1 MHATPENM
9 AGSKSDRER
18 RERPRQAVSILTYVS
33 LDDANGGMMVNIS
46 ETGMA
51 ISSAEEL
58 GDIVSHKLR
67 FQLPR
72 IDRTFETTVE
82 VIWTSESE
90 KNAGVRFSSL
100 SVDDRLQIRNWI
112 KDELFA
118 EAFPSRAAVRAVP
131 RRNLNFSYET
141 LKGPDSAV
149 EATPIATTPVIARK
163 ALRDLPADLPE
174 AKSREFDRLFPSERT
189 LPAEPAKR
197 EEKFARLAS
206 ATTIE
211 TTAYWMNFPSEREYP
226 SDEAHVA
233 AGQPHAESALA
244 ADPKAAGSDVDAAV
258 PIATA
263 AAVNLHQVEA
273 GSQQAAV
280 VLATTTPAEEAH
292 IEAAG
297 DAGALEAIA
306 AEPVGAFPSSE
317 SAGTVAAEPV
327 NVADKAPNAPPEL
340 SEPEIGLPAT
350 VNEIA
355 IPEEMIAGA
364 PSVAAE
370 APLEETG
377 ELPIHELNPAPEGP
391 EFAASRLDLLDIS
404 DAVRKPG
411 RFSGGAVSD
420 ASIESLLAI
429 AQEEEAA
436 APHSKSLQL
445 VPEKKSAFAS
455 SRTAR
460 VPAKTVA
467 SALPHVALRS
477 ASQQFVPAGPLAD
490 GDKKFRGLAVAA
502 SVVLLALCFAI
513 GYSSHFRPTWSATS
527 AQASGSEAPSA
538 ANGSGVGEPAATPA
552 QPAATQTSLSVSE
565 PVKNSAPSP
574 KLPDSSSVPPNPN
587 FKTPALPAAVETPPA
602 SFFPV
607 TAPSEGST
615 PRMVELPETTVFDSP
630 KVLIR
635 LRQFFFVPP
644 QPGPEWSHSLERIS
658 IGESTAKMPPPPV
671 RDADAGVVH
680 IRATIGEDGAVKNV
694 RPLNGPVSLIPQ
706 SVDAIRRWRYQP
718 SALDGQ
724 PMEWQG
730 DFTIEFRPGP

>member
-1 MHATPENM
+1 MHATPENISE
-9 AGSKSDRER
+9 SKGGRER
-18 RERPRQAVSILTYVS
+18 RERPRQAVSLLTYVS
-33 LDDANGGMMVNIS
+33 LDDANGGVIVDIS
-46 ETGMA
+46 EMGMA
-51 ISSAEEL
+51 ISFAEEL
-58 GDIVSHKLR
+58 GNVATHKLR

-72 IDRTFETTVE
+72 IERTFETTAE
-82 VIWTSESE
+82 VIWTSESK
-90 KNAGVRFSSL
+90 KNAGVCFSSL

-131 RRNLNFSYET
+131 RRNLKFSYET
-141 LKGPDSAV
+141 LNAPDSSIGASPL
-149 EATPIATTPVIARK
+149 ETAPVVARK
-163 ALRDLPADLPE
+163 ALSDLPADLPE
-174 AKSREFDRLFPSERT
+174 AKSREYDRLFPSERT
-189 LPAEPAKR
+189 LPPEPAKR

-206 ATTIE
+206 AATIE
-211 TTAYWMNFPSEREYP
+211 TTAYWMNFPSERENP
-226 SDEAHVA
+226 SDKANVTE
-233 AGQPHAESALA
+233 GQPDAESALA
-244 ADPKAAGSDVDAAV
+244 ADPKAVGADVDGDV
-258 PIATA
+258 PIETA
-263 AAVNLHQVEA
+263 AAVDLHEVELA
-273 GSQQAAV
+273 SQQAAV
-280 VLATTTPAEEAH
+280 VLATTTPAEEAQ

-297 DAGALEAIA
+297 DAGALEVIA
-306 AEPVGAFPSSE
+306 AEPVGAFQSSE
-317 SAGTVAAEPV
+317 SAGAVAAEPV
-327 NVADKAPNAPPEL
+327 NVAGRATNAPREL
-340 SEPEIGLPAT
+340 SDAEIGLTAS
-350 VNEIA
+350 VHEIA
-355 IPEEMIAGA
+355 IPVEMIAGA

-370 APLEETG
+370 APVEETS
-377 ELPIHELNPAPEGP
+377 ELPVHELDPAPEGP

-404 DAVRKPG
+404 DAVKTPG
-411 RFSGGAVSD
+411 KFSGGAVSD

-429 AQEEEAA
+429 AEEEEAA
-436 APHSKSLQL
+436 APHSKTLQL
-445 VPEKKSAFAS
+445 VREKRSTFAS
-455 SRTAR
+455 PRTAR
-460 VPAKTVA
+460 VAAKTVA
-467 SALPHVALRS
+467 APLPHVALRS

-527 AQASGSEAPSA
+527 AQASGGDSPSA

-552 QPAATQTSLSVSE
+552 QPAAAQTSLSVSE

-574 KLPDSSSVPPNPN
+574 KLPDSSSVPPDPN
-587 FKTPALPAAVETPPA
+587 FKTPTLPAAVETPPA

-607 TAPSEGST
+607 TAPGEGSA
-615 PRMVELPETTVFDSP
+615 PRMVELPEATVFDSP

-658 IGESTAKMPPPPV
+658 IGESAAKMPPPPV

-680 IRATIGEDGAVKNV
+680 IRATIGEDGAVTNV

-730 DFTIEFRPGP
+730 DFTIEFRPAP